1 MHRITVLGATF
12 ARSRISRAL
21 MERAPTVAAAVV
33 LLVAVAVPAFAAD
46 QAADLKAVKEQVK
59 SLQDAGVV
67 MKEDLAKTQL
77 QLAEQQAQDRAQA
90 EAAKRQT
97 DGLAKQIAELRQ
109 ALADEKAAHE
119 AALAKQQAEY
129 DAALAKEQAEA
140 ARQRDRAKKRQ
151 TWLYLA
157 GAIALVAATR

>member
-1 MHRITVLGATF
+1 MHRITV
-12 ARSRISRAL
+12 
-21 MERAPTVAAAVV
+21 VAAAVV
-33 LLVAVAVPAFAAD
+33 LLVAVAIPAFAAD
-46 QAADLKAVKEQVK
+46 QAADLKALKEQVK
-59 SLQDAGVV
+59 SLQDANVV

-90 EAAKRQT
+90 EAAKRQL

-119 AALAKQQAEY
+119 AALAKQQAEHE
-129 DAALAKEQAEA
+129 AALAKAQAEA

-151 TWLYLA
+151 TWLYIA
-157 GAIALVAATR
+157 GAIGLVAATR